1 MRMERHG
8 WDRGMGR
15 DGDEG
20 KEECGINPTRGDSD
34 PQWLL
39 AAQQLPLGAWV
50 PLSPGSTAPG
60 TVGPFGKCP
69 DPKTAQGSTEGYGWR
84 WAPWGGGELG
94 WQGQRGT
101 GKMRA
106 SREGGGELGDVTD
119 LGPFTLRGADRFNFQ
134 STAIKVMD
142 GGRSSRAGPR
152 RLREGLFGG

>member
-1 MRMERHG
+1 MTRSGCWQLSSFPWVHG
-8 WDRGMGR
+8 FP
-15 DGDEG
+15 
-20 KEECGINPTRGDSD
+20 C
-34 PQWLL
+34 PQ
-39 AAQQLPLGAWV
+39 AAQLR
-50 PLSPGSTAPG
+50 
-60 TVGPFGKCP
+60 GPFGECP

-106 SREGGGELGDVTD
+106 SREGGGELRDVTD

-152 RLREGLFGG
+152 RPQEGLFGG